1 MARVGLARGGIGVK
15 DTGWSRRC
23 AAAAILLA
31 SGAAQGYDGPGHSLT
46 TQIAVAGLPAEVPGF
61 FRGAGP
67 AIAGGSM
74 DPDVFKIDELPQLR
88 NAEYPEH
95 YFDLEPLKGQA
106 PPALRYQFL
115 DLCAKEGIQP
125 SKIGTLPYALAE
137 WTQRLTLA
145 FADCRRFPDSSRL
158 QAKCVAYAGI
168 LAHYAEDATQPLH
181 TTIDYDGRTKADG
194 KSPRSGIHAKVDAL
208 IEKIPAAPAAMAA
221 KIKPEAF
228 EKLWPAILEQLD
240 RSHALVDKTYELE
253 PLLPGRYERLG
264 EDEKVIEFGRDRL
277 AAAAQLAASLYLT
290 AWRDSARLPLP
301 DWHVRELA
309 ATEGRG
315 QVTGDR
321 GQSATAGD
329 RGQGAEAREHQ
340 QQRQQI
346 AASRP
351 ANVR

>member
-1 MARVGLARGGIGVK
+1 VRRMGGLRWCV
-15 DTGWSRRC
+15 
-23 AAAAILLA
+23 AALVLLA
-31 SGAAQGYDGPGHSLT
+31 SGTAWAYDGPGHYLA
-46 TQIAVAGLPAEVPGF
+46 TQIAVAGLPSEMPAF

-67 AIAGGSM
+67 ALASGSM

-88 NAEYPEH
+88 SGEYPEH
-95 YFDLEPLKGQA
+95 YFDLEVLKGQA
-106 PPALRYQFL
+106 PPALRYQFV

-125 SKIGTLPYALAE
+125 SKVGTLPYALAE

-145 FADCRRFPDSSRL
+145 FADYRRYPDSRRL
-158 QAKCVAYAGI
+158 QAKCIVYAGI

-181 TTIDYDGRTKADG
+181 TTIDYDGRAKADG

-208 IEKIPAAPAAMAA
+208 IEKVPAAPAEIAA

-264 EDEKVIEFGRDRL
+264 DDARVIEFGRDRL
-277 AAAAQLAASLYLT
+277 QAAAQLAASLCLT
-290 AWRDSARLPLP
+290 AWRDSAKLPLP

-309 ATEGRG
+309 ATENRG

-321 GQSATAGD
+321 EQPA
-329 RGQGAEAREHQ
+329 
-340 QQRQQI
+340 QRQQPT
-346 AASRP
+346 ASQP
-351 ANVR
+351 ASQPTTGGAR